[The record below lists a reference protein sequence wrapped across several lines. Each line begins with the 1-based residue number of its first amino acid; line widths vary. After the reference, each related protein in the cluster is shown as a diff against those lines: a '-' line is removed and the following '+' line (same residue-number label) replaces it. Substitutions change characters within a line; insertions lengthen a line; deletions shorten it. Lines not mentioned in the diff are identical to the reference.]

1 MKLKCDGCQRNFDPA
16 EQKVVRGHARRYY
29 RDEVCR
35 DTYEAMLDR
44 INSRRTQQ
52 GYVGLMNE

>member
-29 RDEVCR
+29 YDEVYR

-44 INSRRTQQ
+44 ITVAVPSRDTS
-52 GYVGLMNE
+52 GS